1 MWIQLLEDM
10 FFVIHYADDE
20 NIPFVQNGADHSEK
34 AAKEVAEE
42 KHENGN
48 GMLCMFVPFAIISNS
63 VGISGFNV
71 TLNRLV
77 G

>member
-48 GMLCMFVPFAIISNS
+48 GML
-63 VGISGFNV
+63 
-71 TLNRLV
+71 
-77 G
+77 